1 MLAVSVPLEMSEYN
15 GRTRTWCATRTGSG
29 TSSTMMSLSPL
40 RITCFMGQASS
51 FYVNSTTAPGK
62 VKEYAEEYLTM
73 RISDLKVHLYA
84 DGADLAGLL
93 ELNKNPAIQ
102 GMTT

>member
-1 MLAVSVPLEMSEYN
+1 MLAVSVPLEISEYK

-29 TSSTMMSLSPL
+29 TSSTIMSLSPL
-40 RITCFMGQASS
+40 RITCFMRQASI
-51 FYVNSTTAPGK
+51 FNVNSTTARSKPR
-62 VKEYAEEYLTM
+62 EYAEEYLTM

-93 ELNKNPAIQ
+93 ELNKNP
-102 GMTT
+102 